1 MIFRFEPLIF
11 RGVIPSTE
19 GLKRLKNDGDDGNYI
34 FFLNSKMNIET
45 ILDLQDVRKFG
56 VVSSLYKS

>member
-19 GLKRLKNDGDDGNYI
+19 GLKRLKNDGNYI
-34 FFLNSKMNIET
+34 FSLNSKMNIET